1 MYTTRKKAI
10 GPFKRELWDLATK
23 DEILAAQ
30 HRKIAF
36 LFQELRVADTAE
48 LVERYVHPVEV
59 HRPVPES
66 LREAVDVR

>member
-1 MYTTRKKAI
+1 VYTTRKKAI

-48 LVERYVHPVEV
+48 LVERYIHPVEV
-59 HRPVPES
+59 HRPVPDA
-66 LREAVDVR
+66 LREVATAR